1 MILCNKRRSFS
12 FICGENTYP
21 SVFTRLNV
29 CKSSDFVLTVY
40 RIRRRLTETLRDVI
54 PTVEM
59 ISILTLLFNSVEQ
72 VKVRSGSDYLSVS
85 LLFCFVYFQRGKEEK
100 GECTRVGTGYREGR
114 GPVAGHRV

>member
-1 MILCNKRRSFS
+1 MWRK
-12 FICGENTYP
+12 NTYP

-72 VKVRSGSDYLSVS
+72 VKVRSDSGYLSVS
-85 LLFCFVYFQRGKEEK
+85 LLFCFIYFQRGKEEK
-100 GECTRVGTGYREGR
+100 GECTRVGTGYRG
-114 GPVAGHRV
+114 GAVWQAIVCNAKKGNTKK